1 MHLSCL
7 FTCKIIWKHGW
18 SLVEC
23 RCIPQFGPSRAVPS
37 LLWCTTKRQRSW
49 PTRTHTWA
57 SDKRCFINLC
67 FSMLRINGCK
77 DEDQL
82 AGFAK
87 VHPVNW
93 PTSAGVLHSHCEL
106 DGNFWDCLGYWVKGK
121 SISMTTSAITAK
133 AILWPNVIKE
143 MSQIGRDCA
152 RLRTGRL
159 MIKTLQEHHWYPST
173 EHGIS
178 EEPRRH

>member
-1 MHLSCL
+1 MDEA
-7 FTCKIIWKHGW
+7 W
-18 SLVEC
+18 SSAGVFHSLAPAGQYRAC
-23 RCIPQFGPSRAVPS
+23 YGAPQRGREVGPLEHTPGQV
-37 LLWCTTKRQRSW
+37 TKGVRS
-49 PTRTHTWA
+49 
-57 SDKRCFINLC
+57 FIKLC